1 MEVDGETVSVTDAY
15 RHASERLRVDFV
27 PLMLIV
33 IALAAISVVAAAI
46 QGVMPGIIGFSVQ
59 IFVVGPI
66 SFGASWAMLRSVRG
80 QDPSLSDLFVPFDRC
95 FAQSAFGYL
104 LIVVALT
111 AGFSLL
117 ILPGILLAVR
127 LAFVPF
133 LVVDEDM
140 DAISAF
146 RESWRRTGAYPWQIF
161 WAMALAIPIIALG
174 LLALFVG
181 VFPAGTLA
189 HLAIATLFLDV
200 TRQVGRKPALR
211 STI

>member
-33 IALAAISVVAAAI
+33 IALAAISVVAAAL

-66 SFGASWAMLRSVRG
+66 SFGAGWAMLRSVRG

-174 LLALFVG
+174 LLALFV
-181 VFPAGTLA
+181 VF
-189 HLAIATLFLDV
+189 
-200 TRQVGRKPALR
+200 
-211 STI
+211 